1 MLGHRRVPHAACGMH
16 LCQDCRLLLQRAAAA
31 DELAAI
37 ANAAENMA
45 SVKSQLR
52 RQQINCIPGAAAA
65 AEASLRAAA
74 AKQWDKRQ
82 RPVVK

>member
-1 MLGHRRVPHAACGMH
+1 MRHAACISVRTVG
-16 LCQDCRLLLQRAAAA
+16 CCSSELLPAA

-74 AKQWDKRQ
+74 AAAKQWDKRQ

>member
-1 MLGHRRVPHAACGMH
+1 MPGHRRVPHAACGMH
-16 LCQDCRLLLQRAAAA
+16 LSQDCRLLLQRVPAA

-52 RQQINCIPGAAAA
+52 RQQINCIPGAVGAGAGAGAGSGAAA
-65 AEASLRAAA
+65 PLHYSS
-74 AKQWDKRQ
+74 
-82 RPVVK
+82 

>member
-1 MLGHRRVPHAACGMH
+1 MRHAACGMH
-16 LCQDCRLLLQRAAAA
+16 LCQDSVGCCSSELVPAA

-65 AEASLRAAA
+65 QAAASLRAAAAA